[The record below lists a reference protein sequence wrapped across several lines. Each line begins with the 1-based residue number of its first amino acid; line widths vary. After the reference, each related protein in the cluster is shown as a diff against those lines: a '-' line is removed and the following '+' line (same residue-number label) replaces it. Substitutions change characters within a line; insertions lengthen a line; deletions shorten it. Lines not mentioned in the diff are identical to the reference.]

1 MGFED
6 LHSLI
11 EKDQFG
17 VDVTI
22 EDILQG
28 KFRIQNQ
35 KIITFG
41 SKMKSFLGNLF
52 FFLEFELKTY
62 SIKIRNF
69 SVFETELGALCM
81 YVIKA
86 ILQNV

>member
-1 MGFED
+1 M
-6 LHSLI
+6 
-11 EKDQFG
+11 
-17 VDVTI
+17 
-22 EDILQG
+22 QG
-28 KFRIQNQ
+28 KFLIQNQ

-52 FFLEFELKTY
+52 FFLEFKLDSYT
-62 SIKIRNF
+62 IRIRNF